1 MGKIYHICVMG
12 ISEGDEKEGETEKVL
27 KEIITENPPNLAK
40 DTSLQIL
47 EAEQVSQTIN
57 PEKSMPRYVIIVTS
71 ENWRQKS
78 NITTS

>member
-1 MGKIYHICVMG
+1 MG

-47 EAEQVSQTIN
+47 EAEQVSN
-57 PEKSMPRYVIIVTS
+57 NKSREIHAKIRHNRNFWKLKT
-71 ENWRQKS
+71 KK
-78 NITTS
+78 